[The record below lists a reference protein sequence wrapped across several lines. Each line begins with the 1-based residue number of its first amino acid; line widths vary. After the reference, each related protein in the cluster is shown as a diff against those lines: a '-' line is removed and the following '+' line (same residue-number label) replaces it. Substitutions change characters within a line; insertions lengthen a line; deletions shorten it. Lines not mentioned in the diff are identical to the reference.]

1 MVRHSLNYFRTFQ
14 LLSGV
19 KREGGGGG
27 GGGWVPITNRA
38 PIF

>member
-1 MVRHSLNYFRTFQ
+1 MVRDSLNYFRTFQ

-27 GGGWVPITNRA
+27 GGWVPITNRA